1 MATTW
6 GANAWGDNSWASN
19 QNTIDVNGIS
29 ASFDLGQAQ
38 YVPVSGWGRSSWG
51 LESWSVNY
59 QNANISVTGYSV
71 PITLG
76 DETTAGEINEGW
88 GNNTWGE
95 YGWGT
100 AGTLLANGIQMS
112 SDIGSVSIT
121 NEINIGW
128 GSDTWGYE
136 TWGTSGLLVDVTG
149 IEASFSTPGNVS
161 ISADGEHE
169 VPTGIE
175 LTTVVG
181 DALGSA
187 TVDADVTGI
196 PLTATLQY
204 QEAIVDPTGQELT
217 ANDGTANL
225 DANTIAEVSATS
237 ASTWG
242 YKSSWGFGVYG
253 NQQVTTLAMSMQE
266 GDVDP
271 APDVSLTGNAA
282 AMFLGQE
289 TVTGDANVDVLNPL
303 EGGNGFS
310 VNGDAQLSTAEKQF
324 GTASLL
330 VDGTGDYVN
339 ASGTVDGLDGGA
351 FTIEFW
357 WYASDATTQ
366 TGILWDGRNASGDG
380 YSIGIDNGNLILY
393 EDGAQLSSSSGLFS
407 NNTWMHL
414 AFARDA
420 SNNGALWSR
429 GTRRNAIG
437 GGLVNNNNSNR
448 TFIGAD
454 LNGANAVSAY
464 IDEYRQSDIARYNPV
479 TDATITVPTS
489 EFSIDANTV
498 NLLHFDGTNGSTTI
512 SNALPPSMAMTMADG
527 TAELEAV
534 TIAAVTGQEMT
545 MQEGDETVTGNANVL
560 LSGNVLTM
568 ASGSLKTLIWNEVN
582 TGTAPI
588 VPPGWQEVDTAA

>member
-1 MATTW
+1 MA
-6 GANAWGDNSWASN
+6 
-19 QNTIDVNGIS
+19 
-29 ASFDLGQAQ
+29 
-38 YVPVSGWGRSSWG
+38 
-51 LESWSVNY
+51 
-59 QNANISVTGYSV
+59 
-71 PITLG
+71 
-76 DETTAGEINEGW
+76 
-88 GNNTWGE
+88 NTWGE
-95 YGWGT
+95 LTWNVGQFGLQNDGGAT
-100 AGTLLANGIQMS
+100 LSGISLSSNLGTL
-112 SDIGSVSIT
+112 SVDS
-121 NEINIGW
+121 EINQGW

-136 TWGTSGLLVDVTG
+136 TWGISGLTVDLTGIALSSNLGSVTIKADASVDLTGEEITSVTG
-149 IEASFSTPGNVS
+149 S
-161 ISADGEHE
+161 I
-169 VPTGIE
+169 
-175 LTTVVG
+175 
-181 DALGSA
+181 LGSA
-187 TVDADVTGI
+187 TVDVNLTGE
-196 PLTATLQY
+196 PMTATLQY

-217 ANDGTANL
+217 ANDGTADL
-225 DANTIAEVSATS
+225 DANTIVEVSADS
-237 ASTWG
+237 ASTWNG
-242 YKSSWGFGVYG
+242 NYSWGFGVYG

-271 APDVSLTGNAA
+271 APDVSLTGQ
-282 AMFLGQE
+282 AMAMAQGEE
-289 TVTGDANVDVLNPL
+289 TVTADANVEVLNPS

-339 ASGTVDGLDGGA
+339 ASGTVGGLDGGA

-366 TGILWDGRNASGDG
+366 TGILWDGRNASGNG
-380 YSIGIDNGNLILY
+380 YSIGIDNGNLIIY
-393 EDGAQLSSSSGLFS
+393 EDGSQLSSAAGLFT

-464 IDEYRQSDIARYNPV
+464 IDEYRQSDIARYQPT

-489 EFSIDANTV
+489 EFSIDANTL

-534 TIAAVTGQEMT
+534 TFAAVTGQELT
-545 MQEGDETVTGNANVL
+545 MQEGDENVTGNANVL
-560 LSGNVLTM
+560 LTGNTLTM
-568 ASGSLKTLIWNEVN
+568 ATGSPRTLIWNQVN
-582 TGTAPI
+582 TGTAPV

>member
-6 GANAWGDNSWASN
+6 GANAWGDNSWASDL
-19 QNTIDVNGIS
+19 NTIDVNGIS

-51 LESWSVNY
+51 LESWNVNY
-59 QNANISVTGYSV
+59 QNADISVTGYSV

-100 AGTLLANGIQMS
+100 AGTVLAQGNS
-112 SDIGSVSIT
+112 LSTNLNSVT
-121 NEINIGW
+121 VDNEINIGW

-187 TVDADVTGI
+187 TVDVDVTGI

-253 NQQVTTLAMSMQE
+253 NQQITTLATSMQE
-266 GDVDP
+266 GNLDP
-271 APDVSLTGNAA
+271 APDAEATGQAM
-282 AMFLGQE
+282 AMFLGEE
-289 TVTGDANVDVLNPL
+289 TVTAEANVFPTGQEL
-303 EGGNGFS
+303 
-310 VNGDAQLSTAEKQF
+310 TAVQ
-324 GTASLL
+324 GTATL
-330 VDGTGDYVN
+330 
-339 ASGTVDGLDGGA
+339 
-351 FTIEFW
+351 
-357 WYASDATTQ
+357 
-366 TGILWDGRNASGDG
+366 
-380 YSIGIDNGNLILY
+380 
-393 EDGAQLSSSSGLFS
+393 
-407 NNTWMHL
+407 
-414 AFARDA
+414 
-420 SNNGALWSR
+420 
-429 GTRRNAIG
+429 
-437 GGLVNNNNSNR
+437 
-448 TFIGAD
+448 
-454 LNGANAVSAY
+454 
-464 IDEYRQSDIARYNPV
+464 
-479 TDATITVPTS
+479 
-489 EFSIDANTV
+489 DANTQV
-498 NLLHFDGTNGSTTI
+498 D
-512 SNALPPSMAMTMADG
+512 
-527 TAELEAV
+527 
-534 TIAAVTGQEMT
+534 VTGQLMS
-545 MQEGDETVTGNANVL
+545 MQEGDETVTGNANIL